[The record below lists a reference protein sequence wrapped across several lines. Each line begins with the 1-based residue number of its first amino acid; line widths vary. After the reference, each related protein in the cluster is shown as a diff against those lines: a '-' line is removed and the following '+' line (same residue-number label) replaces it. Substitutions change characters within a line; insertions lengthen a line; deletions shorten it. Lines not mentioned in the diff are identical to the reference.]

1 MASWESFNDF
11 EDKLFWGV
19 AFQLP
24 EQKSRQSVQQF
35 QKNSSSP
42 TSLGCRSSCLRIWMW
57 EPWVCLLIAV
67 GEACRQR
74 LESEVICICDIKSCV
89 FNKLAAGDVDFLA
102 YPAWTRQTSVWS
114 HSQATKLYTM
124 NIVILIQNKQ
134 EIRLNM
140 KCRWTAGG
148 NGQNIPGWNILS
160 SGSVWGP
167 AGRACFPPRVI
178 DLPKVVVQPGATYG
192 LCS

>member
-1 MASWESFNDF
+1 MLASWKSCNDF

-19 AFQLP
+19 AFQLL
-24 EQKSRQSVQQF
+24 EQKSRQFVQQF

-42 TSLGCRSSCLRIWMW
+42 TSLECRSSCLRIWIW
-57 EPWVCLLIAV
+57 EPCVCLLIPV

-74 LESEVICICDIKSCV
+74 LESEVIRICDIKSCV
-89 FNKLAAGDVDFLA
+89 FNNLAAGDVDFLA

-134 EIRLNM
+134 EIRSSM

-148 NGQNIPGWNILS
+148 NGQDIPGWYISELWLS
-160 SGSVWGP
+160 LRTSWQSLL
-167 AGRACFPPRVI
+167 F
-178 DLPKVVVQPGATYG
+178 
-192 LCS
+192 S